1 MQTKVTNTL
10 LEPASV
16 NPSAENDQAKINPIK
31 NINTQVKASKPK
43 IIRRKFSHS
52 EKLKF
57 VELYDACGDVL
68 ARNAFLRKEGLY
80 AASIIK
86 WRRKLCEK
94 NSVNSKA
101 YKLTL
106 AHNQIM
112 RENTAL
118 KKKLAQAEAI
128 IDLQKKVSE
137 LLSTH
142 VLNQNTSED

>member
-1 MQTKVTNTL
+1 MQTKITSAL
-10 LEPASV
+10 LEPTLV
-16 NPSAENDQAKINPIK
+16 NPSAENDQVKINQTK
-31 NINTQVKASKPK
+31 NLNTQVKAIKPK
-43 IIRRKFSHS
+43 IIRRKFSNS
-52 EKLKF
+52 EKLKT
-57 VELYDACGDVL
+57 VELYDACEDVL

-94 NSVNSKA
+94 NHAGSKA

-118 KKKLAQAEAI
+118 KKRLAQAEAI

-142 VLNQNTSED
+142 VLNPKTSED